1 MDAEDI
7 TLEPLSSSAEENN
20 DPAFTGNREEA
31 ERDLSVFISSFEEGA
46 TRHLSN
52 SSSVRKIKRYSEEAL
67 HDIGGDPEQ
76 EKSVASKMGTFSE
89 CKTHARI
96 EQNFYG
102 NDQLVIDIF
111 GKEQFN
117 NDLYAEP
124 ALKVESQSDGEF
136 SIYAPPSCSETYKE
150 FVKRGWAE
158 PATAR
163 AKRIQNIFQR

>member
-1 MDAEDI
+1 MDADKI
-7 TLEPLSSSAEENN
+7 TLEPLSPSFEENN
-20 DPAFTGNREEA
+20 DPVFTGNREEA
-31 ERDLSVFISSFEEGA
+31 ERDLSVFISSFEKGA

-52 SSSVRKIKRYSEEAL
+52 SSSVRKIKRYSESAAN
-67 HDIGGDPEQ
+67 DIRGDESTERSSP
-76 EKSVASKMGTFSE
+76 SKIGSFSSYE
-89 CKTHARI
+89 TTARV
-96 EQNFYG
+96 EQNFY
-102 NDQLVIDIF
+102 

-124 ALKVESQSDGEF
+124 ALKVELQSDGEF

-163 AKRIQNIFQR
+163 AKKIQNIFQR